1 MMGINANPDSKTG
14 PHMVGAFPLVFWV
27 VLPLSSEVVVELLIG
42 EVDVGGVVVDG
53 LTVLVE
59 EVVVVD
65 EAVDEG
71 EVVDVVVAGVQD
83 AVPVTG
89 TRGR

>member
-1 MMGINANPDSKTG
+1 
-14 PHMVGAFPLVFWV
+14 MVVAFLLVLWV
-27 VLPLSSEVVVELLIG
+27 VLPLSSKVVVELLIG

-65 EAVDEG
+65 EAVDEA
-71 EVVDVVVAGVQD
+71 EVVDVVVAGLQD